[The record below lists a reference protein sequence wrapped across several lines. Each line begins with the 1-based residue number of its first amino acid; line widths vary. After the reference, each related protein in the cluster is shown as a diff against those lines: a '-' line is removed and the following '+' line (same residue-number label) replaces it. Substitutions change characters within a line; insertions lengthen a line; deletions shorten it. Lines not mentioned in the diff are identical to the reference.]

1 MEARPDQVLPSF
13 TTASG
18 RIPTIL
24 WTTDRALILTSLV
37 GAGAG
42 AAVQAGNF
50 AGVPVQQLFP
60 DLSPDSVLFRAHNR
74 ALLGEP
80 TTVRAD
86 IAGRALHARVE
97 PLLNQDGAVTGVIGT
112 AHDDTEHHVIEKALR
127 LSEESYRGLIERAP
141 FAICQSAVS
150 GQLLQ
155 VNQTMV
161 DLLGYESETD
171 LLLLS
176 LRSDISVT
184 PTCYDRFLTELARDS
199 SCQGFECQWRQQDG
213 TAIDVSMAGRALR
226 DSNGAISHLEII
238 AENVTERK
246 RLETQLRQGQRIQ
259 AIGQLAAGIAHDFNN
274 LLSVISGEAEMLML
288 EALGNDALYQRG
300 QAIEDATERAGN
312 LTGQLLAFTRKQIL
326 QPRLIDLNS
335 LIARMNQ
342 MLVRLLGDMIQVTF
356 VPGPDPGRIV
366 VDPSQLEQVVMNLAV
381 NARDAMPHGGRLRIE
396 TRQVVIDTSH
406 AGNPGAGRT
415 GEFVVLEVSDSGQ
428 GIEPAIQ
435 PRIFD
440 PFFTTKPLGQ
450 GTGLGLSVVYSVVK
464 QCGGFINVESSPGK
478 GAVFTLYFESAQGVV
493 EEASPLTEQE
503 SHRPCNETLLLAED
517 DQMNRRLYSEFLESL
532 GYRVL
537 QAGDDLSAMKL
548 ADVYKT
554 EIDILVT
561 DLMMPVEGG
570 YKLADTL
577 QAAYPRLKVIFISGM
592 FEDFGATGTA
602 LQRPF
607 LQKPFRLRSL
617 ADKIREV
624 LRD

>member
-1 MEARPDQVLPSF
+1 MESRQDQKPTPSL
-13 TTASG
+13 ADPA

-24 WTTDRALILTSLV
+24 WTTDRALQITSVV
-37 GAGAG
+37 GGRT
-42 AAVQAGNF
+42 AADLRLGNF
-50 AGVPVQQLFP
+50 SGAPIQQLFP
-60 DLSPDSVLFRAHNR
+60 DLQPDSVLFRAHHR
-74 ALLGEP
+74 ALNGEP

-97 PLLNQDGAVTGVIGT
+97 PLMGADGEVSGVIGT

-141 FAICQSAVS
+141 FAICQSSVS

-161 DLLGYESETD
+161 ALLGYESETD
-171 LLLLS
+171 LLLHS
-176 LRSDISVT
+176 LRSDISVS
-184 PTCYDRFLTELARDS
+184 PVCYDRFLAELARDS
-199 SCQGFECQWRQQDG
+199 SCQGFECQWQQQDG
-213 TAIDVSMAGRALR
+213 TPIDVSMAGRALR

-238 AENVTERK
+238 TENVTERK
-246 RLETQLRQGQRIQ
+246 RLEAQLRQGQRIQ

-274 LLSVISGEAEMLML
+274 LLSVISGEAEMLMA
-288 EALGNDALYQRG
+288 EADGNDELRRRA

-312 LTGQLLAFTRKQIL
+312 LTGQLLAFTRRQIL

-335 LIARMNQ
+335 LIDRMNQ

-356 VPGPDPGRIV
+356 VPGPDPGRIM
-366 VDPSQLEQVVMNLAV
+366 VDPSQLEQVLMNLAV

-396 TRQVVIDTSH
+396 TRRVVIDASQPGH
-406 AGNPGAGRT
+406 PGAGRS
-415 GEFVVLEVSDSGQ
+415 GEFAVLTVSDSGQ
-428 GIEPAIQ
+428 GIDPSIRS
-435 PRIFD
+435 RIFD

-464 QCGGFINVESSPGK
+464 QCGGFIDVESKPGK
-478 GAVFTLYFESAQGVV
+478 GSVFTLYFESAQGVV
-493 EEASPLTEQE
+493 EEDSPSTEQKD
-503 SHRPCNETLLLAED
+503 HQPCSETILLAED
-517 DQMNRRLYSEFLESL
+517 DSMNRRLYGEFLESL

-537 QAGDDLSAMKL
+537 QAGDDIGAMEL
-548 ADVYKT
+548 ANQYKA
-554 EIDILVT
+554 EIDLLVT

-570 YKLADTL
+570 NKLADTL
-577 QAAYPRLKVIFISGM
+577 QAAYPHLKVIFISGL
-592 FEDFGATGTA
+592 FEDFGANDRA
-602 LQRPF
+602 VARPF